1 MIGSTGNK
9 KIKQLAGWQKK
20 RKQRDADSV
29 FVVEG
34 LRMFEE
40 APRQMVEAVYV
51 SESFFKQKKEELK
64 LKESWGEKLEILT
77 DTVFDYVSDTRTPQ
91 GVLLVMRKM
100 HYKAE
105 DIILSGKLQ
114 KVSGKTP
121 LLMVLENLQDPGN
134 LGTILRAGEAAGVTG
149 ILMSKDC
156 ADIYNP
162 KVVRSTMGS
171 IFRIPFSHVE
181 DVPETVKELEKNGIR
196 TYAAYLEGGGSYER
210 ENYLPGSAF
219 VIGNEGNG
227 LKEDTLAA
235 VKHYVKI
242 PMLGKVES
250 LNAAMAATVLMFEA
264 ARQRR
269 NNRKDTHL

>member
-1 MIGSTGNK
+1 MICSTGNK
-9 KIKQLAGWQKK
+9 KVKQLAGWQKK
-20 RKQRDADSV
+20 KKLRDAEGV
-29 FVVEG
+29 FVAEG

-40 APRQMVEAVYV
+40 APQEMVEAVYAAR
-51 SESFFKQKKEELK
+51 SFFDQKKEELK
-64 LKESWGEKLEILT
+64 LKERWGNKLEILS
-77 DTVFDYVSDTRTPQ
+77 DAVFDYVSDTRTPQ
-91 GVLLVMRKM
+91 GVLLVMRQT

-105 DIILSGKLQ
+105 DMILSGDVK
-114 KVSGKTP
+114 KESGRAP

-171 IFRIPFSHVE
+171 IFRMPYSYVE
-181 DVPETVKELEKNGIR
+181 DVPETLRALEKNGIH
-196 TYAAYLEGGGSYER
+196 TYAAYLEGG
-210 ENYLPGSAF
+210 ENYENGDFRPGSAF

-227 LKEDTLAA
+227 LRRDTLAA

-242 PMLGKVES
+242 PMYGKVES

-269 NNRKDTHL
+269 ENKKDVK